1 METIG
6 VVGLGLI
13 GGSLARA
20 VKAHGGWRV
29 LGADIQE
36 SVRLRAKLVG
46 AVDGILEDGELGNV
60 DMLVL
65 SLYPQGTIQWMQEHV
80 SKLRPGTLVVDCCGV
95 KRVVCEVL
103 GGLCRDHGLVFLGG
117 HPMAGIER
125 SGFEASMGNL
135 FNQASMILVPQGA
148 LPIETLER
156 VKGFFL
162 ELGFGSVKFTTAE
175 EHDRIIAYTSQ
186 LPHILASSY
195 VQSPTAL
202 QHSGFSAGS
211 FRDMSR
217 VATMQEELWSELFL
231 ANRDDLQKELDH
243 VIGNLQA
250 FRTALADNDKAALQ
264 KLIRTGR
271 ETKEK
276 VDALPKTPYSLF

>member
-1 METIG
+1 MKTIG

-20 VKAHGGWRV
+20 IKARGGCRV

-46 AVDGILEDGELGNV
+46 AVDGVLEDGELDKV
-60 DMLVL
+60 DMLIL
-65 SLYPQGTIQWMQEHV
+65 SLYPQGTIQWMKEHV
-80 SKLRPGTLVVDCCGV
+80 SHLRPGTLVVDCCGV
-95 KRVVCEVL
+95 KRVVCEAL
-103 GGLCRDHGLVFLGG
+103 GALCKDRGLVFLGG

-156 VKGFFL
+156 VKSFFL

-186 LPHILASSY
+186 LPHVLASSY

-217 VATMQEELWSELFL
+217 VATMQEVLWSELFL
-231 ANRDDLQKELDH
+231 ANRDDLLKELDH

-250 FRTALADNDKAALQ
+250 YRTALADGDEAALQ

-276 VDALPKTPYSLF
+276 VNALPRTPYSLF

>member
-20 VKAHGGWRV
+20 VKARGGCRV

-46 AVDGILEDGELGNV
+46 AVDGILEDENLGDV
-60 DMLVL
+60 DMLLL
-65 SLYPQGTIQWMQEHV
+65 SLYPQGTIQWMKEHV

-95 KRVVCEVL
+95 KRVVCEAL
-103 GGLCRDHGLVFLGG
+103 GGLCRDRGLVFLGG

-156 VKGFFL
+156 VKAFFL

-195 VQSPTAL
+195 VQSPAAL

-217 VATMQEELWSELFL
+217 VATMQEALWSELFL
-231 ANRDDLQKELDH
+231 ANRDDLLRELDH

-250 FRTALADNDKAALQ
+250 FRTALADGDEAALQ

>member
-20 VKAHGGWRV
+20 IKAHGGYRV

-46 AVDGILEDGELGNV
+46 AVDGILEDSELGKV
-60 DMLVL
+60 EMLIL
-65 SLYPQGTIQWMQEHV
+65 SLYPQGTIQWMKEHV
-80 SKLRPGTLVVDCCGV
+80 SQLRPGTLVVDCCGV
-95 KRVVCEVL
+95 KRVVCEAL
-103 GGLCRDHGLVFLGG
+103 GGLCKDHGLVFLGG

-156 VKGFFL
+156 VKNFFL

-217 VATMQEELWSELFL
+217 VATMQETLWSELFL
-231 ANRDDLQKELDH
+231 ANRDDLLKELDH

-250 FRTALADNDKAALQ
+250 FRTALSDSDEAALQ

-276 VDALPKTPYSLF
+276 VNALPRTPYSLF

>member
-20 VKAHGGWRV
+20 VKARGGCRV

-46 AVDGILEDGELGNV
+46 AVDGILEDENLGDV
-60 DMLVL
+60 DMLFL
-65 SLYPQGTIQWMQEHV
+65 SLYPQGTIQWMKEHV
-80 SKLRPGTLVVDCCGV
+80 SKLRTGTLVVDCCGV
-95 KRVVCEVL
+95 KRVVCKAL

-135 FNQASMILVPQGA
+135 FNQASMILVPHGA

-156 VKGFFL
+156 VKAFFL

-195 VQSPTAL
+195 VQSPAAL

-217 VATMQEELWSELFL
+217 VATMQEALWSELFL
-231 ANRDDLQKELDH
+231 ANRDDLLRELDH

-250 FRTALADNDKAALQ
+250 FRTALADGDEAALQ